1 MGIVLGMRDAGRR
14 HAGQIGY
21 GQAVSTGIMIAAH
34 VRPEAIG
41 AELDKVRREFS
52 TSSQVLM
59 ALVGQ
64 TVAGTIGSLIL
75 GLFIGRKSAN
85 RAKNS

>member
-1 MGIVLGMRDAGRR
+1 MGIVLGMRDAG
-14 HAGQIGY
+14 QIGY
-21 GQAVSTGIMIAAH
+21 GKAVSTGIMIAAH